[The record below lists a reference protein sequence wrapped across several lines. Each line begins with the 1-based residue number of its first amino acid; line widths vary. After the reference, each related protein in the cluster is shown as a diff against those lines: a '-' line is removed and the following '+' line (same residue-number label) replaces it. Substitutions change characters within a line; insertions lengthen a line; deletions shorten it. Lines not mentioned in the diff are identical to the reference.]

1 MTHSACSGCS
11 PKNGC
16 ACDSQW
22 VWVQVCTCDSSEC
35 NSVGVLVT
43 QSGCGSKCVRVTHSE
58 CSPNC
63 WCACDSEWVW
73 I

>member
-1 MTHSACSGCS
+1 MGLS
-11 PKNGC
+11 
-16 ACDSQW
+16 
-22 VWVQVCTCDSSEC
+22 VYVCLTVSVVL
-35 NSVGVLVT
+35 NVGVLVT

-73 I
+73 V